1 MTILNSIRNHGYINI
16 SNFKFN
22 ISISQS
28 LANEAVRENLSFPV
42 LLTVIFSDNIR
53 SKVTLILLLKKLKQ
67 Q

>member
-16 SNFKFN
+16 SNFNFN

-53 SKVTLILLLKKLKQ
+53 SKVQ